1 MLTIR
6 RINGFDICFEMDKIS
21 LNVCSTYPISPV
33 IMTELIK
40 YSNSFRNRRPTWDLS
55 VTEPV
60 SGNYYPVN
68 SRIFL
73 RDATTGD
80 QLTVLTDRSQGGSS
94 LKDGEV

>member
-1 MLTIR
+1 MLKIR
-6 RINGFDICFEMDKIS
+6 RVNGFGVCFEMGKIS
-21 LNVCSTYPISPV
+21 LNVCST
-33 IMTELIK
+33 
-40 YSNSFRNRRPTWDLS
+40 
-55 VTEPV
+55 V